1 MKEMEVDAIEKKTG
15 GKNTETVGE
24 SREARSRK
32 GIYSRII
39 AVSCAV
45 GSLDKSER
53 NPHAKYN
60 YVPIDDFYKE
70 VARKAVECGLS
81 WAVREVDCVVAGSTQ
96 TRNGSQPVFRYSYE
110 FDMFDED
117 GNEVAAFSKLS
128 ILHPLQGPQT
138 SGSAMSYAEKLM
150 MRSTFKVVT
159 GEKDADAV
167 DPAVTNALNIR
178 KAPAEWEAVAND
190 IIDRLRK
197 GKSKGEADS
206 IMKDNSLNM
215 ALLREQAPVL
225 YEKIVDIA
233 GANGV
238 VTKAPKGNP
247 VAAKKAASDI
257 DF

>member
-1 MKEMEVDAIEKKTG
+1 MKEMEVDAIKKKEGVG
-15 GKNTETVGE
+15 GGSGMEPNSDIV
-24 SREARSRK
+24 SLA
-32 GIYSRII
+32 GIYRRII
-39 AVSCAV
+39 DVSRQI

-190 IIDRLRK
+190 IIDRLKK
-197 GKSKGEADS
+197 GKSKGERDAV
-206 IMKDNSLNM
+206 MKDNSLNM

-225 YEKIVDIA
+225 YEKVVDTA
-233 GANGV
+233 GAVGV

-247 VAAKKAASDI
+247 AATKKAAADI